1 MQGTVE
7 TPHTSGLFANP
18 VFPCLN
24 RNNEVEAPLDA
35 GLANAE
41 EGDPPR
47 SARLD
52 LAIHLIPCISQSEY
66 HVFSLQPCCT
76 ITTTAL
82 LLIMLVLL
90 RAVRHNLFLQAT
102 PLMPDITE

>member
-41 EGDPPR
+41 ESLG
-47 SARLD
+47 STGFGY
-52 LAIHLIPCISQSEY
+52 ISNTLHQS
-66 HVFSLQPCCT
+66 
-76 ITTTAL
+76 I
-82 LLIMLVLL
+82 
-90 RAVRHNLFLQAT
+90 
-102 PLMPDITE
+102 